1 MIWNYHN
8 NENEQ
13 FSKAAFDVAV
23 DLWEVA
29 ADDLTARD
37 RRELVVKMRTI
48 LISLLDERELGPNW
62 IARQFKRHHATVA
75 HAIEIHDGFL
85 DVDPEYVENYR
96 AAKAKFEE
104 ICEERN
110 LRK

>member
-8 NENEQ
+8 NENDQ
-13 FSKAAFDVAV
+13 FSKAAFDVAQ
-23 DLWEVA
+23 DLWEVT

-62 IARQFKRHHATVA
+62 IGRQLKRHHTTVA
-75 HAIEIHDGFL
+75 HAINLHDQFMMG
-85 DVDPEYVENYR
+85 DPEYVENYM
-96 AAKAKFEE
+96 AAKAKFEQV
-104 ICEERN
+104 CEERD
-110 LRK
+110 LK

>member
-1 MIWNYHN
+1 MIWNY
-8 NENEQ
+8 NEKKNDQ
-13 FSKAAFDVAV
+13 FSKAAFDVAE

-29 ADDLTARD
+29 VEDLTARD

-62 IARQFKRHHATVA
+62 IGRQFKRHHTTIA
-75 HAIEIHDGFL
+75 HAINLHDQFMQG
-85 DVDPEYVENYR
+85 DPEYKENYQ
-96 AAKAKFEE
+96 AASAKFREF
-104 ICEERN
+104 CEERN